1 MCRFFTGFLRAFGI
15 IWTGVLRSSS
25 MMARAA
31 ADLKTGLSMA
41 WLEAWLEAWLSL
53 EAMDAD
59 LLGDIS
65 GLRLSPRSSRL
76 APNKRSWAERLLP
89 EREGGREE
97 VDMSPIRKFGLEDR
111 DCEVVGSE

>member
-1 MCRFFTGFLRAFGI
+1 
-15 IWTGVLRSSS
+15 

-31 ADLKTGLSMA
+31 ADLKTGLSK
-41 WLEAWLEAWLSL
+41 AWLEAWLSL
-53 EAMDAD
+53 EAIDAD

-65 GLRLSPRSSRL
+65 GLRLSSRSSRL
-76 APNKRSWAERLLP
+76 LPNKRSWAERLLP

-111 DCEVVGSE
+111 EVVGVVGSV